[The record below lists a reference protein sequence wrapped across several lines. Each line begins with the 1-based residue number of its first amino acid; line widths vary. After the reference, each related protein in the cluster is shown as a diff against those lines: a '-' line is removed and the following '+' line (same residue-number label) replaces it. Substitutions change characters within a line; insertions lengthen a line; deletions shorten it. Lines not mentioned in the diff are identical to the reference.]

1 MFNLRKLKSISRL
14 TGSNLLNEAISI
26 SKFKDILKDVELWD
40 YKNTFKEQF
49 NGKHRKIIGKY
60 GESNGKKVSDED
72 VIRISKNHTYRIIH
86 TFLASHDI
94 QTSPELYADNTGMD
108 SRGRPVKLVKAL
120 KKILSKFEGGDEV
133 SGDPDDYIEAEA
145 MLDYAVD
152 YQTQLRDQ
160 EFSSGINEPRHV
172 VISKHPYD
180 VIGGSTDRDWTSC
193 IQQTNKRYNSKKMD
207 ADHTEAGCN
216 AQTLAASLKYPYLA
230 AYLVKES
237 DLKSGKDMLKKP
249 LSRIMIYP
257 AAKVYG
263 EGPEFE
269 YIMGEDIHGRAED
282 DFYEIVE
289 KFVED
294 ELNFE
299 IDRSGEDGY
308 DRAEGAYYDQLSRE
322 PEYDASIY
330 FKGISDK
337 MKNMELTLDEH
348 DNDVFGLLTKVD
360 FNKLP
365 NLKALP
371 DEVLYVLTRKAILGM
386 DGQYNDGLLQSII
399 ERSFI
404 YEGDKDQK
412 TWEYFYEDDFLN
424 IYADHVEYNPFR
436 FIPKSIYE
444 EYDGQPHEEMF
455 IEFDRNH
462 NYFASSVTDALIN
475 IDDIIVEYMESNV
488 LQEEEWGFT
497 DEDADRLV
505 NWSGQVLE

>member
-1 MFNLRKLKSISRL
+1 
-14 TGSNLLNEAISI
+14 
-26 SKFKDILKDVELWD
+26 
-40 YKNTFKEQF
+40 
-49 NGKHRKIIGKY
+49 
-60 GESNGKKVSDED
+60 
-72 VIRISKNHTYRIIH
+72 
-86 TFLASHDI
+86 
-94 QTSPELYADNTGMD
+94 
-108 SRGRPVKLVKAL
+108 
-120 KKILSKFEGGDEV
+120 
-133 SGDPDDYIEAEA
+133 
-145 MLDYAVD
+145 
-152 YQTQLRDQ
+152 
-160 EFSSGINEPRHV
+160 
-172 VISKHPYD
+172 
-180 VIGGSTDRDWTSC
+180 
-193 IQQTNKRYNSKKMD
+193 
-207 ADHTEAGCN
+207 
-216 AQTLAASLKYPYLA
+216 
-230 AYLVKES
+230 
-237 DLKSGKDMLKKP
+237 
-249 LSRIMIYP
+249 
-257 AAKVYG
+257 VYG